1 VKASAAAVLALAVAG
16 CGGVEE
22 ADRWSYERI
31 LHERTPEIRSAADAR
46 ERYEALA
53 SRSSLGL
60 DECWRLA
67 VHRSERLELD
77 GETLARLRTR
87 YEQVFGT
94 ILPYIAFKSSYT
106 QQQDPGT
113 SGSSD
118 VSQSFRQEKRTEY
131 KFQLR
136 QPIFSGLRE
145 YYALR
150 QNRELAAA
158 GEDALRHA
166 KLLLYADVAEAFY
179 AVLSAEREL
188 ATRQDVLRL
197 ALERL
202 EELSARNRLGI
213 SRRAEVLQQEAESA
227 SIQAAIERLK
237 GAQEVAWDVLR
248 FLTGTS
254 TARTLSDPPAEPGLL
269 PPLADLTALALARRR
284 DVRAL
289 DAQVRAAAEGVGIAR
304 AGYFPGASL
313 EANYYT
319 HREGISA
326 DIDWDF
332 ILSLEIPIFE
342 GGVTQARIREARSYV
357 RSAALEA
364 GRLRREVELAVR
376 RAWTAAAAFQAE
388 LASLEKAVAS
398 AQETYDIVQAE
409 YRQNIVTNIEVL
421 TSFNV
426 LQAARLDRDR
436 TRFQAKLARARLE
449 VESGALPGDAAP

>member
-1 VKASAAAVLALAVAG
+1 MRTSAAALALIAAG
-16 CGGVEE
+16 CAGVED

-31 LHERTPEIRSAADAR
+31 VHEQAPEVRSRDDAR
-46 ERYEALA
+46 ERYEELAVRPAL
-53 SRSSLGL
+53 SL

-67 VHRSERLELD
+67 LHRSERIALD
-77 GETLARLRTR
+77 GEELARLRTR
-87 YEQVFGT
+87 YEQTFGQ
-94 ILPYIAFKSSYT
+94 ILPYLALRGSYT
-106 QQQDPGT
+106 QQEDPKVSGT
-113 SGSSD
+113 SD

-131 KFQLR
+131 KANLR

-145 YYALR
+145 FYALR
-150 QNRELAAA
+150 QNRALSAA

-166 KLLLYADVAEAFY
+166 KLLLYADVADAYY
-179 AVLSAEREL
+179 AVLAAEREL
-188 ATRQDVLRL
+188 ATRQDALRL
-197 ALERL
+197 AQERL
-202 EELSARNRLGI
+202 DELAARNRLGI
-213 SRRAEVLQQEAESA
+213 SRRAEVLQQEAETA

-237 GAQEVAWDVLR
+237 GALEVAWDVLR
-248 FLTGTS
+248 FLTGAAGT
-254 TARTLSDPPAEPGLL
+254 RTLADARPEPGPL
-269 PPLADLTALALARRR
+269 PPLAELGALALARRR
-284 DVRAL
+284 DLRAL

-304 AGYFPGASL
+304 AGYFPSAGL
-313 EANYYT
+313 EANYYL

-332 ILSLEIPIFE
+332 ILSFEIPVFE
-342 GGVTQARIREARSYV
+342 GAVTQARIREARSYV

-364 GRLRREVELAVR
+364 QRLRREVELSVR

-436 TRFQAKLARARLE
+436 TRFQAKLARVRLE
-449 VESGALPGDAAP
+449 VESGALPGDASP